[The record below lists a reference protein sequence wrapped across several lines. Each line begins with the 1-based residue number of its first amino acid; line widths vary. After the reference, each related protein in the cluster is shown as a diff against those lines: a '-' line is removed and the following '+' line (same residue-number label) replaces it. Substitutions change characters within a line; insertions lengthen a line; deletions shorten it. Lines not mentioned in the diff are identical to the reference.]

1 MYECLNIKNFSPR
14 QFRIVYNLLAF
25 SRFPRLGTK
34 ECAPISKGPSTIKLN
49 QFFNYNMEVEKARE
63 NQERAALEERQKQD
77 HRRGI
82 QWDEEVIKEHDKERG
97 TRMKVTEPKTPYNY
111 MDIEEVNEE
120 IRTEEVLNDASKE
133 LEKVRKKQ
141 EFEERRKQHY
151 HGEIS
156 YAKQLLQQ
164 HKFDEELDEDEKFE
178 DA

>member
-1 MYECLNIKNFSPR
+1 
-14 QFRIVYNLLAF
+14 
-25 SRFPRLGTK
+25 
-34 ECAPISKGPSTIKLN
+34 
-49 QFFNYNMEVEKARE
+49 
-63 NQERAALEERQKQD
+63 
-77 HRRGI
+77 
-82 QWDEEVIKEHDKERG
+82 
-97 TRMKVTEPKTPYNY
+97 MKVTEPKTPYNY
-111 MDIEEVNEE
+111 MDIEELNEE
-120 IRTEEVLNDASKE
+120 IRTGEVLNDASKE